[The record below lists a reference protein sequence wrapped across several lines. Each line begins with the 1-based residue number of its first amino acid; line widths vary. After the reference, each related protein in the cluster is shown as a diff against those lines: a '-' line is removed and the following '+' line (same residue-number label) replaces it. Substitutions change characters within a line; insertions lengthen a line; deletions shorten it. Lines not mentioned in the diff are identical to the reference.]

1 MQNKL
6 ILRNTENPEENE
18 LFISE
23 SKGKLAKLTSSE
35 NNVHISENSFEF
47 LSNHQT
53 LTATIIK
60 DGILTF
66 NICSK
71 TAGQYRFKHLSHG
84 KVMKY
89 DWMDTEGTVDFT
101 VHKGDRLFLISGD
114 IENLKGK
121 ISSDAK
127 KQLCIKVDGE
137 IITLSEL

>member
-6 ILRNTENPEENE
+6 ILRNTQNPEENE

-23 SKGKLAKLTSSE
+23 SNGKLAELTSSE
-35 NNVHISENSFEF
+35 NNVHIHEDSFEF

-53 LTATIIK
+53 LTATIVK

-66 NICSK
+66 NIISK
-71 TAGQYRFKHLSHG
+71 TAGKFRFKHLSHG

-89 DWMDTEGTVDFT
+89 DWMEEAGKIDFT
-101 VHKGDRLFLISGD
+101 VHKGDRLFLISDD
-114 IENLKGK
+114 IEKLEGK
-121 ISSDAK
+121 ISSDSK
-127 KQLCIKVDGE
+127 KQLCIKVNGE